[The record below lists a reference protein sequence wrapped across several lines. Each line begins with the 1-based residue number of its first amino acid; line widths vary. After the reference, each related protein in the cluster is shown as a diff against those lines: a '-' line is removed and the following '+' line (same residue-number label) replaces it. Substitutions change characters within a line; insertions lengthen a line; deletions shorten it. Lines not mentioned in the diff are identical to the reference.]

1 MRTLLFCLALVP
13 TSAIAKDLSGKVGV
27 GFNNQFSS
35 LSALSARY
43 VLPTEGLHLAVEANV
58 GTSILKGQE
67 NAAFGGL
74 RVLYG
79 LVREDNML
87 LHMGLGAGIW
97 GEGNTNSLR
106 LQPVV
111 GAEFFLYGLENLGF
125 LVEWGLTVD
134 LGSENRV
141 YTTSTAPSAG
151 VHYYF

>member
-1 MRTLLFCLALVP
+1 MRTLLICLALLP
-13 TSAIAKDLSGKVGV
+13 TTAVAKDLSGKVGV
-27 GFNNQFSS
+27 GFNNQFAS

-43 VLPTEGLHLAVEANV
+43 VLPLADLHVAIEANV

-74 RVLYG
+74 RMIYG
-79 LVREDNML
+79 LVREDNMV
-87 LHMGLGAGIW
+87 LHAGLGVGLW
-97 GEGNTNSLR
+97 GEGKTNSLR
-106 LQPVV
+106 LQPVL

-125 LVEWGLTVD
+125 LVEWGLTID

-151 VHYYF
+151 LHYYF

>member
-1 MRTLLFCLALVP
+1 
-13 TSAIAKDLSGKVGV
+13 
-27 GFNNQFSS
+27 
-35 LSALSARY
+35 
-43 VLPTEGLHLAVEANV
+43 
-58 GTSILKGQE
+58 
-67 NAAFGGL
+67 
-74 RVLYG
+74 
-79 LVREDNML
+79 ML
-87 LHMGLGAGIW
+87 LHLGLGAGIW